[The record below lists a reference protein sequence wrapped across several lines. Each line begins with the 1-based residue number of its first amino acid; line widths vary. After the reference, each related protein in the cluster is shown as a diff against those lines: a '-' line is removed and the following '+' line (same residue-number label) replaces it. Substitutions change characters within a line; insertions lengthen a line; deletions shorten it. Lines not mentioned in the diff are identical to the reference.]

1 MRQKNSFSSV
11 ALSLLCVSMCA
22 LVGCSAPVPKLEPMK
37 AETPVQTTYTSA
49 LSDMNTVLETYL
61 PPNYSDTYFAVKPVV
76 DATGLSATGEI
87 PIDITALVRDALS
100 QVHYKVRHVE
110 SYDGSDQVQL
120 QVELLKLQMQKLQGV
135 KVKQA
140 ERPAVDFTIEGRIS
154 QFDRNLES
162 TSDKYRAM
170 AAFGGGYARTD
181 LNASTEKT
189 SRLSRLA
196 VSFSVFN
203 PSGISLPGKFGASME
218 VMYAKNG
225 IDLGFAVYGN
235 GLGYGT
241 EATAMHG
248 RHLALQMMTEFSVVQ
263 IIGRALNVPY
273 WRVGASQNIFTAD
286 PIVLDEWRK
295 DYQSM
300 GNLRIAFMQAQCIA
314 NGDHSVAVTGQLDN
328 ATLAAFDRFATKY
341 GVRNRSYPNFDLY
354 RALEENRLLSR
365 AASMNA
371 WGAYEAFK
379 SGARPST
386 PVAAPAPAANTAP
399 SASTPAPQKPAVSSA
414 PAQKPTVS
422 HAHAPAKKPAASSS
436 PVKKHTAPRHTAPAA
451 ADDPARALQNLL

>member
-1 MRQKNSFSSV
+1 MQQKPHSFFCIFALGCAITGILAACSV
-11 ALSLLCVSMCA
+11 TK
-22 LVGCSAPVPKLEPMK
+22 PKLEPMK
-37 AETPVQTTYTSA
+37 AEAPVQTLYTDA

-61 PPNYSDTYFAVKPVV
+61 SPNYSDTYFAVKPVV

-110 SYDGSDQVQL
+110 SYDGNDQVQL
-120 QVELLKLQMQKLQGV
+120 QVELLKMQMQKLQGM
-135 KVKQA
+135 KINPAQ
-140 ERPAVDFTIEGRIS
+140 RPAVDFTIVGRIS

-181 LNASTEKT
+181 LNASAEKT

-196 VSFSVFN
+196 VSFSVFD
-203 PSGISLPGKFGASME
+203 PSGISLPGKFGSSME

-248 RHLALQMMTEFSVVQ
+248 RHQALQMMTEFSVVQ

-273 WRVGASQNIFTAD
+273 WRVGASQNIFTRD
-286 PIVLDEWRK
+286 QLVLDEWFK
-295 DYQSM
+295 EYQGM
-300 GNLRIAFMQAQCIA
+300 GALLVAFMQAQCIA

-328 ATLAAFDRFATKY
+328 ATLASFNRFASKY
-341 GVRNRSYPNFDLY
+341 GVRNRSYPNFELY
-354 RALEENRLLSR
+354 CALEENRILSR
-365 AASMNA
+365 AAAMTA
-371 WGAYEAFK
+371 WGAYEGFK
-379 SGARPST
+379 RGAIPSA
-386 PVAAPAPAANTAP
+386 PVAAPAPP
-399 SASTPAPQKPAVSSA
+399 PAPPVPDKKPS
-414 PAQKPTVS
+414 PKPTPSPAKKPVVS
-422 HAHAPAKKPAASSS
+422 PTSSSGKKPAASSS
-436 PVKKHTAPRHTAPAA
+436 PVKKHTTPRHTAPAA
-451 ADDPARALQNLL
+451 TDDPARALQNLL